1 MSKPARLYP
10 KPEPMSI
17 NPRLVY
23 LGSGVTGI
31 LFFVVGWAFQN
42 IGVFA

>member
-10 KPEPMSI
+10 KPEPIAIS
-17 NPRLVY
+17 PRLMY
-23 LGSGVTGI
+23 LGCGAMAI
-31 LFFVVGWAFQN
+31 LFFIIGWTFQN